1 MAKAKFAPK
10 RLLIVHAHP
19 DDESLFTG
27 HVIAERL
34 AAKAEV
40 AVFTLTRGERGKVKL
55 DELKGLEGNLAAMGS
70 FRAAELHEALRAY
83 DSTGGQLQHAF
94 AGTRAYLDSGMR
106 INAFGKPI
114 KPKNIDELALSAAA
128 TNVIADDI
136 VAKILEFKPDA
147 VLTYNSRGGFGH
159 PDHKMAHD
167 ATAMAVRKVAKKRR
181 GRAPKFWV
189 IAEPRERFDAEI
201 GNAKTAVI
209 KKAALEAHASQV
221 AVNAETYSVVPGKEI
236 RYDRPERLRLSSP
249 SIFVGVRSAFT
260 FLWAMPLGVLLALA
274 GTMMH
279 QVKAA
284 DANQTPVGLIVA
296 LIMTASLAVSL
307 RLLRRSRGALYL
319 VTATLAA
326 TVLWLAQR
334 QPGGEL
340 FIPGNDAG
348 TIWAYGSI
356 GICAL
361 VIMFPKIQPGAWRR
375 SSRGHR

>member
-27 HVIAERL
+27 HIIADRL
-34 AAKAEV
+34 AAKSEV
-40 AVFTLTRGERGKVKL
+40 MVFTLTRGERGKVKL
-55 DELKGLEGNLAAMGS
+55 DELKSLEGDLAAMGA
-70 FRAAELHEALRAY
+70 FRAAELMEALKAFG
-83 DSTGGQLQHAF
+83 DVQHAF

-106 INAFGKPI
+106 INPWGKPA
-114 KPKNIDELALSAAA
+114 KPRDLDELSLAAAA
-128 TNVIADDI
+128 TTIIADDI
-136 VAKILEFKPDA
+136 AAKILEFKPDA
-147 VLTYNSRGGFGH
+147 VLTYNRRGGFGH
-159 PDHKMAHD
+159 PDHKLAHD
-167 ATAMAVRKVAKKRR
+167 ATAMAIRKVAKKSRS
-181 GRAPKFWV
+181 RAPQFWV
-189 IAEPRERFDAEI
+189 IAEPREQFDAEI
-201 GNAKTAVI
+201 GNAKTAAV
-209 KKAALEAHASQV
+209 KKSALEAHASQV
-221 AVNAETYSVVPGKEI
+221 AVHAETYSVVPGKEI
-236 RYDRPERLRLSSP
+236 RYDRPERIRLSSP
-249 SIFVGVRSAFT
+249 SALVGIRSAIT

-279 QVKAA
+279 QVSANN
-284 DANQTPVGLIVA
+284 DAQTPIGLIVA
-296 LIMTASLAVSL
+296 LVMTTSLAVAL

-326 TVLWLAQR
+326 TIFWLAQR

-356 GICAL
+356 GIFAL

>member
-1 MAKAKFAPK
+1 MAKPRFTPK

-19 DDESLFTG
+19 DDESLFTA
-27 HVIAERL
+27 HVIADRI
-34 AAKAEV
+34 AAKSEV
-40 AVFTLTRGERGKVKL
+40 KVFTLTRGERGKVKL

-70 FRAAELHEALRAY
+70 FRTGELLEALKVF
-83 DSTGGQLQHAF
+83 GNVQHAF

-106 INAFGKPI
+106 INPWGKPA
-114 KPKNIDELALSAAA
+114 KPRDLDEMALSAAA

-136 VAKILEFKPDA
+136 YAQIIDFKPDA
-147 VLTYNSRGGFGH
+147 VLTYNRRGGFGH

-167 ATAMAVRKVAKKRR
+167 ATAMAVRRVSKKLKS
-181 GRAPKFWV
+181 RAPQFWV
-189 IAEPRERFDAEI
+189 IAEPREPFDAEF
-201 GNAKTAVI
+201 GNAKTAQI

-236 RYDRPERLRLSSP
+236 RYDRPERIRKSSP
-249 SIFVGVRSAFT
+249 SALLGIRSAFT
-260 FLWAMPLGVLLALA
+260 FLWAMPLGVLVGLA

-279 QVKAA
+279 QVKAN
-284 DANQTPVGLIVA
+284 DTGQTAIGLIVA
-296 LIMTASLAVSL
+296 LVMTASLAISL

-326 TVLWLAQR
+326 TVFWLAQR

-340 FIPGNDAG
+340 FIPGNNAG
-348 TIWAYGSI
+348 NIWAYGSI
-356 GICAL
+356 GIFAL
-361 VIMFPKIQPGAWRR
+361 VILFPKVQPGAWRR

>member
-1 MAKAKFAPK
+1 MAKPRFTPK

-19 DDESLFTG
+19 DDESLFTA
-27 HVIAERL
+27 HVIADRI
-34 AAKAEV
+34 AAKSEV
-40 AVFTLTRGERGKVKL
+40 KVFTLTRGERGKVKL

-70 FRAAELHEALRAY
+70 FRTGELLEALKVF
-83 DSTGGQLQHAF
+83 GNVQHAF

-106 INAFGKPI
+106 INPWGKPA
-114 KPKNIDELALSAAA
+114 KPRDLDEMALSAAA

-136 VAKILEFKPDA
+136 YAQIIDFKPDA
-147 VLTYNSRGGFGH
+147 VLTYNRRGGFGH

-167 ATAMAVRKVAKKRR
+167 ATAMAVRRVSKKLKS
-181 GRAPKFWV
+181 RAPQFWV
-189 IAEPRERFDAEI
+189 ISEPREPFDAEF
-201 GNAKTAVI
+201 GNAKTAQI

-236 RYDRPERLRLSSP
+236 RYDRPERIRKSSP
-249 SIFVGVRSAFT
+249 SALLGIRSAFT
-260 FLWAMPLGVLLALA
+260 FLWAMPLGVLVGLA

-279 QVKAA
+279 QVKAN
-284 DANQTPVGLIVA
+284 DTGQTAIGLIVA
-296 LIMTASLAVSL
+296 LVMTASLAISL

-326 TVLWLAQR
+326 TVFWLAQR

-348 TIWAYGSI
+348 NIWAYGSI
-356 GICAL
+356 GIFAL
-361 VIMFPKIQPGAWRR
+361 VILFPKVQPGAWRR

>member
-27 HVIAERL
+27 HVIADRL
-34 AAKAEV
+34 AAKTEV
-40 AVFTLTRGERGKVKL
+40 FVLTLTRGERGKVKL
-55 DELKGLEGNLAAMGS
+55 DELKALEGNLAAMGS
-70 FRAAELHEALRAY
+70 FRASELQEALKAFG
-83 DSTGGQLQHAF
+83 SVQHAF

-114 KPKNIDELALSAAA
+114 KPKNLDELALSAAA

-136 VAKILEFKPDA
+136 IAKINDFKPDA

-159 PDHKMAHD
+159 PDHKAAHD
-167 ATAMAVRKVAKKRR
+167 ATAMAVRKVAKSRR
-181 GRAPKFWV
+181 GKAPQFWV

-201 GNAKTAVI
+201 GNAKTAQI

-221 AVNAETYSVVPGKEI
+221 AVGAESYSVVPGKEI

-249 SIFVGVRSAFT
+249 SIFVGIRSAFT
-260 FLWAMPLGVLLALA
+260 FLWAMPLGVLIALA

-279 QVKAA
+279 QVRANDAA
-284 DANQTPVGLIVA
+284 QTPIGLIVA

-319 VTATLAA
+319 ITATLAA
-326 TVLWLAQR
+326 TVFWLAQR

-348 TIWAYGSI
+348 FIWVYGSI
-356 GICAL
+356 GICGL
-361 VIMFPKIQPGAWRR
+361 VILFPKVQPGAWRR

>member
-27 HVIAERL
+27 HIIADRI

-40 AVFTLTRGERGKVKL
+40 FVFTLTRGERGKVKL
-55 DELKGLEGNLAAMGS
+55 EELKPLEGNLNAMGS
-70 FRAAELHEALRAY
+70 FRATELAQALAVY
-83 DSTGGQLQHAF
+83 GKVEHSF
-94 AGTRAYLDSGMR
+94 AGTRAYLDSGLR
-106 INAFGKPI
+106 ITPMGKPA
-114 KPKNIDELALSAAA
+114 KPRKMDELALAAA
-128 TNVIADDI
+128 STSIIADDI
-136 VAKILEFKPDA
+136 AAKILEFKPDA
-147 VLTYNSRGGFGH
+147 VLTYNRRGGFGH
-159 PDHKMAHD
+159 PDHKVAHE
-167 ATAMAVRKVAKKRR
+167 ATAMAIRQIARKHHRV
-181 GRAPKFWV
+181 PQFWV

-201 GNAKTAVI
+201 GSAKTAQI
-209 KKAALEAHASQV
+209 KKAALEAHASQI
-221 AVNAETYSVVPGKEI
+221 AVSAETYSVVPGKDV
-236 RYDRPERLRLSSP
+236 RYDRPERVRRSSP
-249 SIFVGVRSAFT
+249 SPLIHLRPVLT
-260 FLWAMPLGVLLALA
+260 FIWALPLGVLLGLA
-274 GTMMH
+274 GTLMH
-279 QVKAA
+279 QV
-284 DANQTPVGLIVA
+284 QTNDGSATPIGLIVA
-296 LIMTASLAVSL
+296 LIMTASLALAL

-348 TIWAYGSI
+348 NIWAYGSI

-361 VIMFPKIQPGAWRR
+361 VILFPRIKPGAWRR

>member
-27 HVIAERL
+27 HIIADRL
-34 AAKAEV
+34 AAKSEV
-40 AVFTLTRGERGKVKL
+40 MVFTLTRGERGKVKL
-55 DELKGLEGNLAAMGS
+55 DELKSLEGDLAAMGA
-70 FRAAELHEALRAY
+70 FRAAELMEALKAFG
-83 DSTGGQLQHAF
+83 DVQHAF

-106 INAFGKPI
+106 INPWGKPA
-114 KPKNIDELALSAAA
+114 KPRDLDELSLAAAA
-128 TNVIADDI
+128 TTIIADDI
-136 VAKILEFKPDA
+136 AAKILEFKPDA
-147 VLTYNSRGGFGH
+147 VLTYNRRGGFGH

-167 ATAMAVRKVAKKRR
+167 ATAMAIRKVAKKSRS
-181 GRAPKFWV
+181 RAPQFWV
-189 IAEPRERFDAEI
+189 IAEPREQFDAEI
-201 GNAKTAVI
+201 GNAKTAAV
-209 KKAALEAHASQV
+209 KKSALEAHASQV
-221 AVNAETYSVVPGKEI
+221 AVHAETYSVVPGKEI
-236 RYDRPERLRLSSP
+236 RYDRPERIRLSSP
-249 SIFVGVRSAFT
+249 SALVGIRSAIT

-279 QVKAA
+279 QVSANN
-284 DANQTPVGLIVA
+284 DAQTPIGLIVA
-296 LIMTASLAVSL
+296 LVMTTSLAVAL

-326 TVLWLAQR
+326 TIFWLAQR

-356 GICAL
+356 GIFAL

>member
-27 HVIAERL
+27 HVIADRL

-40 AVFTLTRGERGKVKL
+40 FVFTLTRGERGKVKL

-70 FRAAELHEALRAY
+70 FRASELQEALKAY
-83 DSTGGQLQHAF
+83 GQVQHAF

-114 KPKNIDELALSAAA
+114 KPKNLDELALSAAA

-136 VAKILEFKPDA
+136 AAKIDEFKPDA

-159 PDHKMAHD
+159 PDHKAAHD
-167 ATAMAVRKVAKKRR
+167 ATAMALRIVAKKRR
-181 GRAPKFWV
+181 GRAPQFWV

-201 GNAKTAVI
+201 GNAKTAQI

-221 AVNAETYSVVPGKEI
+221 AVGAETYSVVPGKDI
-236 RYDRPERLRLSSP
+236 RYDRPERLRISSP
-249 SIFVGVRSAFT
+249 SIFVGIRSAFT

-279 QVKAA
+279 QVKAN
-284 DANQTPVGLIVA
+284 DAGQTPIGLIVA
-296 LIMTASLAVSL
+296 LVMTASLAVAL

-319 VTATLAA
+319 ITATLVA
-326 TVLWLAQR
+326 TIFWLAQP

-340 FIPGNDAG
+340 FIPGNDVG
-348 TIWAYGSI
+348 TIWAYGSMV
-356 GICAL
+356 ICAL
-361 VIMFPKIQPGAWRR
+361 VILFPKIQPGAWRR

>member
-1 MAKAKFAPK
+1 MAKPRFAPK

-27 HVIAERL
+27 HIIADRI

-40 AVFTLTRGERGKVKL
+40 KVFTLTRGERGKVKL
-55 DELKGLEGNLAAMGS
+55 DELKGLEGNLPAMGS
-70 FRAAELHEALRAY
+70 FRASELLEALKVF
-83 DSTGGQLQHAF
+83 GNVQHAF

-106 INAFGKPI
+106 INPWGKPA
-114 KPKNIDELALSAAA
+114 KPRDLDEMALSAAA

-136 VAKILEFKPDA
+136 YAQIIEFKPDA
-147 VLTYNSRGGFGH
+147 VLTYNRRGGFGH

-167 ATAMAVRKVAKKRR
+167 ATAMAVRKVSKKLKS
-181 GRAPKFWV
+181 RAPQFWV
-189 IAEPRERFDAEI
+189 IAEPREPFDAEF
-201 GNAKTAVI
+201 GNAKTALI

-221 AVNAETYSVVPGKEI
+221 AINAETYSVVPGKEI
-236 RYDRPERLRLSSP
+236 RYDRPERIRISSP
-249 SIFVGVRSAFT
+249 SALLGIRSAFT
-260 FLWAMPLGVLLALA
+260 FLWAMPLGVLVGLA

-279 QVKAA
+279 QVRAN
-284 DANQTPVGLIVA
+284 DAGQTAIGLIVA
-296 LIMTASLAVSL
+296 LVMTSSLAISL

-326 TVLWLAQR
+326 TVFWLAQR

-340 FIPGNDAG
+340 FIPGNDVG
-348 TIWAYGSI
+348 NIWAYGSI
-356 GICAL
+356 GIFGL
-361 VIMFPKIQPGAWRR
+361 VIMFPKVQPGAWRR

>member
-1 MAKAKFAPK
+1 MARAKFAPK

-27 HVIAERL
+27 HIIADRL

-40 AVFTLTRGERGKVKL
+40 YVFTLTRGERGKMKL
-55 DELKGLEGNLAAMGS
+55 EELKSLEGNFSAMGS
-70 FRAAELHEALRAY
+70 FRATELAEALAVY
-83 DSTGGQLQHAF
+83 GKVEHSF
-94 AGTRAYLDSGMR
+94 AGTRAYLDSGLR
-106 INAFGKPI
+106 INPMGKPA
-114 KPKNIDELALSAAA
+114 KPRNLDEMALSAAS
-128 TNVIADDI
+128 TSVIADDI
-136 VAKILEFKPDA
+136 ATKIQEFKPDA

-167 ATAMAVRKVAKKRR
+167 ATAMAIRQIAKKR
-181 GRAPKFWV
+181 GRAPQFWV
-189 IAEPRERFDAEI
+189 IAEPREKFDAEI
-201 GNAKTAVI
+201 GNAKTALI

-221 AVNAETYSVVPGKEI
+221 AVSAETYSVVPGKEV
-236 RYDRPERLRLSSP
+236 RYDRPERVRLSSP
-249 SIFVGVRSAFT
+249 SPLLQLRPMLT
-260 FLWAMPLGVLLALA
+260 FIWAMPLGVLLGFA
-274 GTMMH
+274 GTMLH
-279 QVKAA
+279 QVQAN
-284 DANQTPVGLIVA
+284 DASATPIGLIVA
-296 LIMTASLAVSL
+296 LVMTASLALAL

-319 VTATLAA
+319 VTATLSA

-348 TIWAYGSI
+348 NIWAYGSI

-361 VIMFPKIQPGAWRR
+361 VILFPRIKPGAWRR

>member
-1 MAKAKFAPK
+1 MARAKFAPK

-27 HVIAERL
+27 HIIADRL

-40 AVFTLTRGERGKVKL
+40 YVFTLTRGERGKMKL
-55 DELKGLEGNLAAMGS
+55 EELKSLEGNFSAMGS
-70 FRAAELHEALRAY
+70 FRATELAEALAVY
-83 DSTGGQLQHAF
+83 GKVEHSF
-94 AGTRAYLDSGMR
+94 AGTRAYLDSGLR
-106 INAFGKPI
+106 INPMGKPA
-114 KPKNIDELALSAAA
+114 KPRNLDEMALSAAA
-128 TNVIADDI
+128 TSVIADDI
-136 VAKILEFKPDA
+136 AAKIQEFKPDA

-167 ATAMAVRKVAKKRR
+167 ATAMAIRQIAKKR
-181 GRAPKFWV
+181 GRAPQFWV
-189 IAEPRERFDAEI
+189 IAEPREKFDAEI
-201 GNAKTAVI
+201 GNAKTALI

-221 AVNAETYSVVPGKEI
+221 AVGAETYSVVPGKEV
-236 RYDRPERLRLSSP
+236 RYDRPERVRLSSP
-249 SIFVGVRSAFT
+249 SPLIQLRPILT
-260 FLWAMPLGVLLALA
+260 FLWALPLGMLLGFA
-274 GTMMH
+274 GTMLH
-279 QVKAA
+279 QVQ
-284 DANQTPVGLIVA
+284 ANDSSATPIGLVVA
-296 LIMTASLAVSL
+296 LVMTASLALAL

-319 VTATLAA
+319 LTATLTA

-361 VIMFPKIQPGAWRR
+361 VILFPRIKPGAWRR

>member
-1 MAKAKFAPK
+1 MARAKFAPK

-27 HVIAERL
+27 HIIADRL

-40 AVFTLTRGERGKVKL
+40 YVFTLTRGERGKMKL
-55 DELKGLEGNLAAMGS
+55 EELKALEGNFSAMGS
-70 FRAAELHEALRAY
+70 FRATELAEALAVY
-83 DSTGGQLQHAF
+83 GKVEHSF
-94 AGTRAYLDSGMR
+94 AGTRAYLDSGLR
-106 INAFGKPI
+106 INPMGKPA
-114 KPKNIDELALSAAA
+114 KPRNLDEMALSAAA
-128 TNVIADDI
+128 TSVIADDI
-136 VAKILEFKPDA
+136 AAKIQEFKPDA

-167 ATAMAVRKVAKKRR
+167 ATAMAIRQIARKR
-181 GRAPKFWV
+181 GSAPQFWV
-189 IAEPRERFDAEI
+189 IAEPREKFDAEI
-201 GNAKTAVI
+201 GNVKTALI

-221 AVNAETYSVVPGKEI
+221 AVSAETYSVVPGKEV
-236 RYDRPERLRLSSP
+236 RYDRPERVRLSSP
-249 SIFVGVRSAFT
+249 SPLIQLRPMLT
-260 FLWAMPLGVLLALA
+260 FLWAMPLGVLLGFA
-274 GTMMH
+274 GTMLH
-279 QVKAA
+279 QVQ
-284 DANQTPVGLIVA
+284 ANDSSATPIGLIVA
-296 LIMTASLAVSL
+296 LVMTASLALAL

-319 VTATLAA
+319 VTATLSA

-348 TIWAYGSI
+348 NIWAFGSI

-361 VIMFPKIQPGAWRR
+361 VILFPRIKPGAWRR

>member
-1 MAKAKFAPK
+1 MAKPRFTPK

-19 DDESLFTG
+19 DDESLFTA
-27 HVIAERL
+27 HVIADRI
-34 AAKAEV
+34 AAKSEV
-40 AVFTLTRGERGKVKL
+40 KVFTLTRGERGKVKL

-70 FRAAELHEALRAY
+70 FRTGELLEALKVF
-83 DSTGGQLQHAF
+83 GNVQHAF

-106 INAFGKPI
+106 INPWGKPA
-114 KPKNIDELALSAAA
+114 KPRDLDEMALSAAA

-136 VAKILEFKPDA
+136 YAQIIDFKPDA
-147 VLTYNSRGGFGH
+147 VLTYNRRGGFGH

-167 ATAMAVRKVAKKRR
+167 ATAMAVRRVSKKLKS
-181 GRAPKFWV
+181 RAPQFWV
-189 IAEPRERFDAEI
+189 IAEPCEPFDAEF
-201 GNAKTAVI
+201 GNVKTAQI

-236 RYDRPERLRLSSP
+236 RYDRPERIRKSSP
-249 SIFVGVRSAFT
+249 SALLGIRSAFT
-260 FLWAMPLGVLLALA
+260 FLWAMPLGVLVGLA

-279 QVKAA
+279 QVKAN
-284 DANQTPVGLIVA
+284 DAGQTAIGLIVA
-296 LIMTASLAVSL
+296 LVMTASLAISL

-326 TVLWLAQR
+326 TVFWLAQR

-348 TIWAYGSI
+348 NIWAYGSI
-356 GICAL
+356 GIFAL
-361 VIMFPKIQPGAWRR
+361 VILFPKVQPGAWRR

>member
-27 HVIAERL
+27 HVIADRI
-34 AAKAEV
+34 AAKSEV
-40 AVFTLTRGERGKVKL
+40 MVFTLTRGERGKVKL
-55 DELKGLEGNLAAMGS
+55 DELKPLEGDLAAMGS
-70 FRAAELHEALRAY
+70 FRAAELMEALKAF
-83 DSTGGQLQHAF
+83 GNVQHAF

-106 INAFGKPI
+106 INPWGKPA
-114 KPKNIDELALSAAA
+114 KPRDLDELALAAAA
-128 TNVIADDI
+128 TTIIADDI
-136 VAKILEFKPDA
+136 AAKIKEFKPDA
-147 VLTYNSRGGFGH
+147 VLTYNRRGGFGH

-167 ATAMAVRKVAKKRR
+167 ATAMAIRKISKQSRT
-181 GRAPKFWV
+181 RAPEFWV
-189 IAEPRERFDAEI
+189 IAEPREQFDAEI
-201 GNAKTAVI
+201 GNAKTAPI

-236 RYDRPERLRLSSP
+236 RYDRPERIRKSSP
-249 SIFVGVRSAFT
+249 SAFVGVRSAFT

-279 QVKAA
+279 QVKANNGA
-284 DANQTPVGLIVA
+284 EQPIGLIVA
-296 LIMTASLAVSL
+296 LVMTISLAIAL

-326 TVLWLAQR
+326 TILWLAQR

-340 FIPGNDAG
+340 FIPGNEAG
-348 TIWAYGSI
+348 NIWAYGSI
-356 GICAL
+356 GIFAL

>member
-1 MAKAKFAPK
+1 MAKPRFTPK

-19 DDESLFTG
+19 DDESLFTA
-27 HVIAERL
+27 HVIADRI
-34 AAKAEV
+34 AAKSEV
-40 AVFTLTRGERGKVKL
+40 KVFTLTRGERGKVKL

-70 FRAAELHEALRAY
+70 FRTGELLEALKVF
-83 DSTGGQLQHAF
+83 GNVQHAF

-106 INAFGKPI
+106 INPWGKPA
-114 KPKNIDELALSAAA
+114 KPRDLDEMALSAAA

-136 VAKILEFKPDA
+136 YAQIIDFKPDA
-147 VLTYNSRGGFGH
+147 VLTYNRRGGFGH

-167 ATAMAVRKVAKKRR
+167 ATAMAVRRVSKKLKS
-181 GRAPKFWV
+181 RAPQFWV
-189 IAEPRERFDAEI
+189 IAEPREPFDAEF
-201 GNAKTAVI
+201 GNVKTAQI

-236 RYDRPERLRLSSP
+236 RYDRPERIRKSSP
-249 SIFVGVRSAFT
+249 SALLGIRSAFT
-260 FLWAMPLGVLLALA
+260 FLWAMPLGVLVGLA

-279 QVKAA
+279 QVKAN
-284 DANQTPVGLIVA
+284 DAGQTAIGLIVA
-296 LIMTASLAVSL
+296 LVMTASLAISL

-326 TVLWLAQR
+326 TVFWLAQR

-348 TIWAYGSI
+348 NIWAYGSI
-356 GICAL
+356 GIFAL
-361 VIMFPKIQPGAWRR
+361 VILFPKVQPGAWRR

>member
-1 MAKAKFAPK
+1 MAKPRFTPK

-19 DDESLFTG
+19 DDESLFTA
-27 HVIAERL
+27 HVIADRI
-34 AAKAEV
+34 AAKSEV
-40 AVFTLTRGERGKVKL
+40 KVFTLTRGERGKVKL

-70 FRAAELHEALRAY
+70 FRTGELLEALKVF
-83 DSTGGQLQHAF
+83 GNVQHAF

-106 INAFGKPI
+106 INPWGKPA
-114 KPKNIDELALSAAA
+114 KPRDLDEMALSAAA

-136 VAKILEFKPDA
+136 YAQIIDFKPDA
-147 VLTYNSRGGFGH
+147 VLTYNRRGGFGH

-167 ATAMAVRKVAKKRR
+167 ATAMAVRRVSKKLKS
-181 GRAPKFWV
+181 RAPQFWV
-189 IAEPRERFDAEI
+189 IAEPREPFDAEF
-201 GNAKTAVI
+201 GNAKTAQI

-236 RYDRPERLRLSSP
+236 RYDRPERIRKSSP
-249 SIFVGVRSAFT
+249 SALLGIRSAFT
-260 FLWAMPLGVLLALA
+260 FLWAMPLGVLVGLA

-279 QVKAA
+279 QVKAN
-284 DANQTPVGLIVA
+284 DAGQTAIGLIVA
-296 LIMTASLAVSL
+296 LVMTASLAISL

-326 TVLWLAQR
+326 TVFWLAQR

-340 FIPGNDAG
+340 FIPGNNAG
-348 TIWAYGSI
+348 NIWAYGSI
-356 GICAL
+356 GIFAL
-361 VIMFPKIQPGAWRR
+361 VIMFPKVQPGAWRR

>member
-27 HVIAERL
+27 HIIADRI

-40 AVFTLTRGERGKVKL
+40 FVFTLTRGERGKVKL
-55 DELKGLEGNLAAMGS
+55 DELKALEGNLAAMGS
-70 FRAAELHEALRAY
+70 FRASELHEALRVY
-83 DSTGGQLQHAF
+83 GPVQHAF

-106 INAFGKPI
+106 INPFGKPI
-114 KPKNIDELALSAAA
+114 KPKNIDELALAAAA

-136 VAKILEFKPDA
+136 AAKILEFKPDA

-167 ATAMAVRKVAKKRR
+167 ATAMAVRNTSKTLR

-209 KKAALEAHASQV
+209 KKSALEAHASQV

-236 RYDRPERLRLSSP
+236 RYDRPERIRLSSP
-249 SIFVGVRSAFT
+249 SIFVGLRSAFT

-279 QVKAA
+279 QVQAA
-284 DANQTPVGLIVA
+284 DGVQTPVGLIVA
-296 LIMTASLAVSL
+296 LIMTASLAVAL

-319 VTATLAA
+319 VTFTLAA

-340 FIPGNDAG
+340 FIPGNNAG

-361 VIMFPKIQPGAWRR
+361 VILFPKIQPGAWRR

>member
-27 HVIAERL
+27 HVIADRI
-34 AAKAEV
+34 AAKSEV
-40 AVFTLTRGERGKVKL
+40 MVFTLTRGERGKVKL
-55 DELKGLEGNLAAMGS
+55 DELKPLEGDLAAMGS
-70 FRAAELHEALRAY
+70 FRAAELMEALKAF
-83 DSTGGQLQHAF
+83 GNVQHAF

-106 INAFGKPI
+106 INPWGKPA
-114 KPKNIDELALSAAA
+114 KPRDLDELALAAA
-128 TNVIADDI
+128 STTIIADDI
-136 VAKILEFKPDA
+136 AAKIMEFKPDA
-147 VLTYNSRGGFGH
+147 VLTYNRRGGFGH
-159 PDHKMAHD
+159 PDHKLAHD
-167 ATAMAVRKVAKKRR
+167 ATAMAIRKIAKQSRSR
-181 GRAPKFWV
+181 TPQFWV
-189 IAEPRERFDAEI
+189 IAEPREQFDAEI
-201 GNAKTAVI
+201 GNAKTAAV

-221 AVNAETYSVVPGKEI
+221 AVHAETYSVVPGKEI
-236 RYDRPERLRLSSP
+236 RYDRPERVRKSSP
-249 SIFVGVRSAFT
+249 SVFVGVRSAFT

-279 QVKAA
+279 QVR
-284 DANQTPVGLIVA
+284 ANTEAQTPIGLIVA
-296 LIMTASLAVSL
+296 LVMTVSLAVAL

-326 TVLWLAQR
+326 TIFWLAQR

-348 TIWAYGSI
+348 NIWAYGSI
-356 GICAL
+356 GIFAL

>member
-1 MAKAKFAPK
+1 MAKPRFAPK

-27 HVIAERL
+27 HIIADRI

-40 AVFTLTRGERGKVKL
+40 KVFTLTRGERGKVKL
-55 DELKGLEGNLAAMGS
+55 DELKGLEGNLPAMGS
-70 FRAAELHEALRAY
+70 FRASELLEALKVF
-83 DSTGGQLQHAF
+83 GNVQHAF

-106 INAFGKPI
+106 INPWGKPA
-114 KPKNIDELALSAAA
+114 KPRDLDEMALSAAA

-136 VAKILEFKPDA
+136 YAQIIEFKPDA
-147 VLTYNSRGGFGH
+147 VLTYNRRGGFGH

-167 ATAMAVRKVAKKRR
+167 ATAMAVRRVSKKLKS
-181 GRAPKFWV
+181 RAPQFWV
-189 IAEPRERFDAEI
+189 IAEPREPFDAEF
-201 GNAKTAVI
+201 GNAKTALI

-221 AVNAETYSVVPGKEI
+221 AINAETYSVVPGKEI
-236 RYDRPERLRLSSP
+236 RYDRPERIRKSSP
-249 SIFVGVRSAFT
+249 SALLGIRSAFT
-260 FLWAMPLGVLLALA
+260 FLWAMPLGVLVGLA

-279 QVKAA
+279 QVRAN
-284 DANQTPVGLIVA
+284 DAGQTAIGLIVA
-296 LIMTASLAVSL
+296 LVMTSSLAISL

-326 TVLWLAQR
+326 TVFWLAQR

-340 FIPGNDAG
+340 FIPGNDVG
-348 TIWAYGSI
+348 NFWAYGSI
-356 GICAL
+356 GIFGL
-361 VIMFPKIQPGAWRR
+361 VIMFPKVQPGAWRR

>member
-27 HVIAERL
+27 HIISDRI

-40 AVFTLTRGERGKVKL
+40 FVLTLTRGERGKVKL
-55 DELKGLEGNLAAMGS
+55 DELKALEGNLAAMGS
-70 FRAAELHEALRAY
+70 FRAAELHEALRVY
-83 DSTGGQLQHAF
+83 GPVQHAF

-106 INAFGKPI
+106 INPFGKPV
-114 KPKNIDELALSAAA
+114 KPRNIDELALSAAA

-136 VAKILEFKPDA
+136 AAKIIEFKPDA

-167 ATAMAVRKVAKKRR
+167 ATAMAVRNTTKKLR
-181 GRAPKFWV
+181 GRAPQFWV

-201 GNAKTAVI
+201 GNAKTALV
-209 KKAALEAHASQV
+209 KKEALEAHASQV
-221 AVNAETYSVVPGKEI
+221 AVSAETYSVVPGKDI
-236 RYDRPERLRLSSP
+236 RYDRPERIRLSSP
-249 SIFVGVRSAFT
+249 SIFIGVRTAFT

-279 QVKAA
+279 QVQAA
-284 DANQTPVGLIVA
+284 DGVQTPIGLIVA
-296 LIMTASLAVSL
+296 LIMTASLAVAL

-319 VTATLAA
+319 VTFTLAA
-326 TVLWLAQR
+326 TVFWLAQR

-340 FIPGNDAG
+340 FIPGNNAG

>member
-1 MAKAKFAPK
+1 MARAKFAPK

-27 HVIAERL
+27 HIIADRL

-40 AVFTLTRGERGKVKL
+40 YVFTLTRGERGKMKL
-55 DELKGLEGNLAAMGS
+55 EELKSLEGNFSAMGS
-70 FRAAELHEALRAY
+70 FRATELAEALAVY
-83 DSTGGQLQHAF
+83 GKVEHSF
-94 AGTRAYLDSGMR
+94 AGTRAYLDSGLR
-106 INAFGKPI
+106 INPMGKPA
-114 KPKNIDELALSAAA
+114 KPRNLDEMALSAAA
-128 TNVIADDI
+128 TSVIADDI
-136 VAKILEFKPDA
+136 AAKIQEFKPDA

-167 ATAMAVRKVAKKRR
+167 ATAMAIRQIARKR
-181 GRAPKFWV
+181 GRAPQFWV
-189 IAEPRERFDAEI
+189 IAEPREKFDAEI
-201 GNAKTAVI
+201 GNAKTALI

-221 AVNAETYSVVPGKEI
+221 AVSAETYSVVPGKEV
-236 RYDRPERLRLSSP
+236 RYDRPERVRLSSP
-249 SIFVGVRSAFT
+249 SPLIQLRPMLT
-260 FLWAMPLGVLLALA
+260 FLWAMPLGVLLGFA
-274 GTMMH
+274 GTMLH
-279 QVKAA
+279 QVQ
-284 DANQTPVGLIVA
+284 ANDSSATPIGLIVA
-296 LIMTASLAVSL
+296 LVMTASLALAL

-319 VTATLAA
+319 VTATLSA

-348 TIWAYGSI
+348 NIWAYGSI

-361 VIMFPKIQPGAWRR
+361 VILFPRIKPGAWRR

>member
-1 MAKAKFAPK
+1 MAKPKFAPK

-27 HVIAERL
+27 HVIADRL
-34 AAKAEV
+34 AAKSEV
-40 AVFTLTRGERGKVKL
+40 YVFTLTRGERGKVKL

-70 FRAAELHEALRAY
+70 FRTSELKEALKAY
-83 DSTGGQLQHAF
+83 GDVQHAF

-114 KPKNIDELALSAAA
+114 KPKNMDELALSAAA
-128 TNVIADDI
+128 TTVIADDI
-136 VAKILEFKPDA
+136 AAKINEFKPDA

-167 ATAMAVRKVAKKRR
+167 ATAMAVRKVAKQRR
-181 GRAPKFWV
+181 GRAPQFWV
-189 IAEPRERFDAEI
+189 VAEPREKFDAEI
-201 GNAKTAVI
+201 GNAKTAAI

-221 AVNAETYSVVPGKEI
+221 AVGAETYSVVPGKEI
-236 RYDRPERLRLSSP
+236 RYDRPERIRLSSP
-249 SIFVGVRSAFT
+249 SILVGIRSAFT
-260 FLWAMPLGVLLALA
+260 FLWALPLGVLLALA

-279 QVKAA
+279 QVKAN
-284 DANQTPVGLIVA
+284 DAGQTPVGLIVA
-296 LIMTASLAVSL
+296 LVMTASLALAL

-319 VTATLAA
+319 ITASLATA
-326 TVLWLAQR
+326 VIWLAQP

-348 TIWAYGSI
+348 NIWAYGSI
-356 GICAL
+356 GICAV

>member
-1 MAKAKFAPK
+1 MAKPRFTPK

-27 HVIAERL
+27 HIIADRI
-34 AAKAEV
+34 AAKSEV
-40 AVFTLTRGERGKVKL
+40 KVFTLTRGERGKVKL
-55 DELKGLEGNLAAMGS
+55 DELKGLEGNLSAMGS
-70 FRAAELHEALRAY
+70 FRASELREALKVF
-83 DSTGGQLQHAF
+83 GNVQHAF

-106 INAFGKPI
+106 INPWGKPA
-114 KPKNIDELALSAAA
+114 KPRDLDEMALSAAA

-136 VAKILEFKPDA
+136 YAQIIDFKPDA
-147 VLTYNSRGGFGH
+147 VLTYNRRGGFGH

-167 ATAMAVRKVAKKRR
+167 ATAMAVRRVSKKLKS
-181 GRAPKFWV
+181 RAPQFWV
-189 IAEPRERFDAEI
+189 IAEPREPFDAEF
-201 GNAKTAVI
+201 GNAKTALI

-236 RYDRPERLRLSSP
+236 RYDRPERIRKSSP
-249 SIFVGVRSAFT
+249 SALLGIRSAFT
-260 FLWAMPLGVLLALA
+260 FLWAMPLGVLVGLA

-279 QVKAA
+279 QVKAN
-284 DANQTPVGLIVA
+284 DASQTAIGLIVA
-296 LIMTASLAVSL
+296 LVMTASLAISL

-326 TVLWLAQR
+326 TVFWLAQR

-340 FIPGNDAG
+340 FIPGNNAG
-348 TIWAYGSI
+348 NIWAYGSI
-356 GICAL
+356 GIFAL
-361 VIMFPKIQPGAWRR
+361 VILFPKVQPGAWRR

>member
-1 MAKAKFAPK
+1 MARAKFAPK

-27 HVIAERL
+27 HIIADRL

-40 AVFTLTRGERGKVKL
+40 YVFTLTRGERGKMKL
-55 DELKGLEGNLAAMGS
+55 EELKSLEGNFSAMGS
-70 FRAAELHEALRAY
+70 FRATELAEALSVY
-83 DSTGGQLQHAF
+83 GKVEHSF
-94 AGTRAYLDSGMR
+94 AGTRAYLDSGLR
-106 INAFGKPI
+106 INPMGKPA
-114 KPKNIDELALSAAA
+114 KPRNLDEMALSAAS
-128 TNVIADDI
+128 TSVIADDI
-136 VAKILEFKPDA
+136 AAKIQEFKPDA

-167 ATAMAVRKVAKKRR
+167 ATAMAIRQIAKKR
-181 GRAPKFWV
+181 GRAPQFWV
-189 IAEPRERFDAEI
+189 IAEPREKFDAEI
-201 GNAKTAVI
+201 GNAKTALI

-221 AVNAETYSVVPGKEI
+221 AVSAETYSVVPGKEV
-236 RYDRPERLRLSSP
+236 RYDRPERVRLSSP
-249 SIFVGVRSAFT
+249 SPLLQLRPMLT
-260 FLWAMPLGVLLALA
+260 FIWAMPIGVLLGFA
-274 GTMMH
+274 GTMLH
-279 QVKAA
+279 QVQAN
-284 DANQTPVGLIVA
+284 DASATPIGLIVA
-296 LIMTASLAVSL
+296 LVMTASLALAL

-319 VTATLAA
+319 VTATLSA

-348 TIWAYGSI
+348 NIWAYGSI

-361 VIMFPKIQPGAWRR
+361 VILFPRIKPGAWRR

>member
-27 HVIAERL
+27 HIIADRL

-40 AVFTLTRGERGKVKL
+40 FVLTLTRGERGKVKL
-55 DELKGLEGNLAAMGS
+55 DELKALEGNLAAMGS
-70 FRAAELHEALRAY
+70 FRASELQEALKAY
-83 DSTGGQLQHAF
+83 GSVQHAF

-114 KPKNIDELALSAAA
+114 KPKNLDELALSAAA

-136 VAKILEFKPDA
+136 IAKINDFKPDA

-159 PDHKMAHD
+159 PDHKAAHD
-167 ATAMAVRKVAKKRR
+167 ATAMAVRKVAKSRR
-181 GRAPKFWV
+181 GRAPQFWV
-189 IAEPRERFDAEI
+189 IAEPRERFDVEL
-201 GNAKTAVI
+201 GNAKTALI

-221 AVNAETYSVVPGKEI
+221 AVGAETYSVVPGKEI

-249 SIFVGVRSAFT
+249 SIFVGIRSAFT
-260 FLWAMPLGVLLALA
+260 FLWAMPLGVLIALA

-279 QVKAA
+279 QVRANDAA
-284 DANQTPVGLIVA
+284 QTPIGLIVA
-296 LIMTASLAVSL
+296 LIMTASLAISL

-319 VTATLAA
+319 ITATLAA
-326 TVLWLAQR
+326 TVFWLAQR

-348 TIWAYGSI
+348 FIWAYGSI
-356 GICAL
+356 GICGL
-361 VIMFPKIQPGAWRR
+361 VILFPKVQPGAWRR

>member
-1 MAKAKFAPK
+1 MARAKFAPK

-27 HVIAERL
+27 HIIADRL

-40 AVFTLTRGERGKVKL
+40 YVFTLTRGERGKMKL
-55 DELKGLEGNLAAMGS
+55 EELKSLEGNFSAMGS
-70 FRAAELHEALRAY
+70 FRATELAEALAVY
-83 DSTGGQLQHAF
+83 GKVEHSF
-94 AGTRAYLDSGMR
+94 AGTRAYLDSGLR
-106 INAFGKPI
+106 INPMGKPA
-114 KPKNIDELALSAAA
+114 KPRNLDEMALSAAA
-128 TNVIADDI
+128 TSVIADDI
-136 VAKILEFKPDA
+136 AAKIQEFKPDA

-167 ATAMAVRKVAKKRR
+167 ATAMAIRQIAKKR
-181 GRAPKFWV
+181 GRAPQFWV
-189 IAEPRERFDAEI
+189 IAEPREKFDAEI
-201 GNAKTAVI
+201 GNAKTALI

-221 AVNAETYSVVPGKEI
+221 AVSAETYSVVPGKEV
-236 RYDRPERLRLSSP
+236 RYDRPERVRLSSP
-249 SIFVGVRSAFT
+249 SPLLQLRPMLT
-260 FLWAMPLGVLLALA
+260 FIWAMPLGVLLGFA
-274 GTMMH
+274 GTMLH
-279 QVKAA
+279 QVQ
-284 DANQTPVGLIVA
+284 ANDTSATPIGLIVA
-296 LIMTASLAVSL
+296 LVMTASLALAL

-319 VTATLAA
+319 VTATLSA

-348 TIWAYGSI
+348 NIWAYGSI

-361 VIMFPKIQPGAWRR
+361 VILFPRIKPGAWRR

>member
-1 MAKAKFAPK
+1 MARAKFAPK

-27 HVIAERL
+27 HIIADRL

-40 AVFTLTRGERGKVKL
+40 YVFTLTRGERGKMKL
-55 DELKGLEGNLAAMGS
+55 EELKALEGNFSAMGS
-70 FRAAELHEALRAY
+70 FRATELAEALAVY
-83 DSTGGQLQHAF
+83 GKVEHSF
-94 AGTRAYLDSGMR
+94 AGTRAYLDSGLR
-106 INAFGKPI
+106 INPMGKPA
-114 KPKNIDELALSAAA
+114 KPRNLDEMALSAAA
-128 TNVIADDI
+128 TSVIADDI
-136 VAKILEFKPDA
+136 AAKIQEFKPDA

-167 ATAMAVRKVAKKRR
+167 ATAMAIRQIARKR
-181 GRAPKFWV
+181 GRAPQFWV
-189 IAEPRERFDAEI
+189 IAEPREKFDAEI
-201 GNAKTAVI
+201 GNAKTALI

-221 AVNAETYSVVPGKEI
+221 AVSAETYSVVPGKEV
-236 RYDRPERLRLSSP
+236 RYDRPERVRLSSP
-249 SIFVGVRSAFT
+249 SPLIQLRPMLT
-260 FLWAMPLGVLLALA
+260 FLWAMPLGVLLGFA
-274 GTMMH
+274 GTMLH
-279 QVKAA
+279 QVQ
-284 DANQTPVGLIVA
+284 ANDTSATPIGLIVA
-296 LIMTASLAVSL
+296 LVMTASLALAL

-319 VTATLAA
+319 VTATLSA

-348 TIWAYGSI
+348 NIWAYGSI

-361 VIMFPKIQPGAWRR
+361 VILFPRIKPGAWRR

>member
-1 MAKAKFAPK
+1 MAKPRFTPK

-19 DDESLFTG
+19 DDESLFTA
-27 HVIAERL
+27 HVIADRI
-34 AAKAEV
+34 AAKSEV
-40 AVFTLTRGERGKVKL
+40 KVFTLTRGERGKVKL

-70 FRAAELHEALRAY
+70 FRTGELLEALKVF
-83 DSTGGQLQHAF
+83 GNVQHAF

-106 INAFGKPI
+106 INPWGKPA
-114 KPKNIDELALSAAA
+114 KPRDLDEMALSAAA

-136 VAKILEFKPDA
+136 YAQIIDFKPDA
-147 VLTYNSRGGFGH
+147 VLTYNRRGGFGH

-167 ATAMAVRKVAKKRR
+167 ATAMAVRRVSKKLKS
-181 GRAPKFWV
+181 RAPQFWV
-189 IAEPRERFDAEI
+189 ISEPREPFDAEF
-201 GNAKTAVI
+201 GNAKTAQI

-236 RYDRPERLRLSSP
+236 RYDRPERIRKSSP
-249 SIFVGVRSAFT
+249 SALLGIRSAFT
-260 FLWAMPLGVLLALA
+260 FLWAMPLGVLVGLA

-279 QVKAA
+279 QVKAN
-284 DANQTPVGLIVA
+284 DASQTAIGLIVA
-296 LIMTASLAVSL
+296 LVMTASLAISL

-326 TVLWLAQR
+326 TVFWLAQR

-340 FIPGNDAG
+340 FIPGNNAG
-348 TIWAYGSI
+348 NIWAYGSI
-356 GICAL
+356 GIFAL
-361 VIMFPKIQPGAWRR
+361 VILFPKVQPGAWRR

>member
-1 MAKAKFAPK
+1 MAKPRFTPK

-19 DDESLFTG
+19 DDESLFTA
-27 HVIAERL
+27 HVIADRI
-34 AAKAEV
+34 AAKSEV
-40 AVFTLTRGERGKVKL
+40 KVFTLTRGERGKVKL

-70 FRAAELHEALRAY
+70 FRTGELLEALKVF
-83 DSTGGQLQHAF
+83 GNVQHAF

-106 INAFGKPI
+106 INPWGKPA
-114 KPKNIDELALSAAA
+114 KPRDLDEMALSAAA

-136 VAKILEFKPDA
+136 YAQIIDFKPDA
-147 VLTYNSRGGFGH
+147 VLTYNRRGGFGH

-167 ATAMAVRKVAKKRR
+167 ATAMAVRRVSKKLKS
-181 GRAPKFWV
+181 RAPQFWV
-189 IAEPRERFDAEI
+189 IAEPREPFDAEI
-201 GNAKTAVI
+201 GNAKTAQI

-236 RYDRPERLRLSSP
+236 RYDRPERIRKSSP
-249 SIFVGVRSAFT
+249 SALLGIRSAFT
-260 FLWAMPLGVLLALA
+260 FLWAMPLGVLVGLA

-279 QVKAA
+279 QVKAN
-284 DANQTPVGLIVA
+284 DAGQTAIGLIVA
-296 LIMTASLAVSL
+296 LVMTASLAISL

-326 TVLWLAQR
+326 TVFWLAQR

-340 FIPGNDAG
+340 FIPGNNAG
-348 TIWAYGSI
+348 NIWAYGSI
-356 GICAL
+356 GIFAL
-361 VIMFPKIQPGAWRR
+361 VILFPKVQPGAWRR